1 MREAHKFTA
10 PTSHSA
16 LATSPTLECQRGRDI
31 KHAWLSSSSLVGESS
46 LCNITH
52 SSERCSLAGAAA
64 ERRGKV
70 EAARIYED
78 QR

>member
-1 MREAHKFTA
+1 M
-10 PTSHSA
+10 A
-16 LATSPTLECQRGRDI
+16 LRG
-31 KHAWLSSSSLVGESS
+31 L
-46 LCNITH
+46 
-52 SSERCSLAGAAA
+52 RCSLAGAAA